1 MSPSSFIGGWIP
13 ALAARVEPPRRALDL
28 AMGRGRH
35 ALALARNGFHTYGV
49 DLKHDAVRDAVAAA
63 ARAGLRVLGWCADL
77 TMYPLPVEM
86 FDVVVVTRYLQ
97 RNLLA
102 SIRRTVKPGGF
113 VLYETF
119 TVGQRMLGTGPT
131 SADHLLEPDELRRE
145 FDGWDVLFY
154 EEVAAPEAVARLAAQ
169 RSFNT

>member
-1 MSPSSFIGGWIP
+1 M
-13 ALAARVEPPRRALDL
+13 LAARVEPPRNALDL

-49 DLKHDAVRDAVAAA
+49 DVKHGAVRDAVAAA
-63 ARAGLRVLGWCADL
+63 ARDGLHVRGWCADL

-86 FDVVVVTRYLQ
+86 FDLVVVTRYLQ
-97 RNLLA
+97 RDLFA
-102 SIRRTVKPGGF
+102 SIRRAVKPGGF

-119 TVGQRMLGTGPT
+119 TVAQRMLGTGPT

-145 FDGWDVLFY
+145 FSEWNVLFY
-154 EEVAAPEAVARLAAQ
+154 DEVAAPEAVARLAAQ
-169 RSFNT
+169 RSFSS

>member
-1 MSPSSFIGGWIP
+1 MSPSSFVGGWIP
-13 ALAARVEPPRRALDL
+13 VLAARVEPPRRALDL

-35 ALALARNGFHTYGV
+35 ALALARHGFRTYGIDV
-49 DLKHDAVRDAVAAA
+49 KHDAVREAVATA
-63 ARAGLRVLGWCADL
+63 ARAGLRIHGWCADL

-97 RNLLA
+97 RNLFA
-102 SIRRTVKPGGF
+102 SIRRAVKPGGF

-119 TVGQRMLGTGPT
+119 TVAQRMLRTGPT
-131 SADHLLEPDELRRE
+131 SADHLLEPGELRRE
-145 FDGWDVLFY
+145 FGGWDVLFY
-154 EEVAAPEAVARLAAQ
+154 DEVAAPEAVARLVAQ